1 MKVIKKSIWALIFG
15 IILSSCVS
23 EKEKSINLIY
33 VNWAEGIAMTNVAK
47 VVLEENDY
55 QVNLLNADVA
65 PIFASLSRGN
75 ADVFMDVWLPVTHHG
90 YMQQYESSLEI
101 LGDNFDSARIG
112 LVVPSYVGVNSI
124 EDLNQHK
131 DKFDGEIV
139 GIDAGAG
146 IMKATEKAIE
156 DYNLDFK
163 LMTSSEAA
171 MTAVLQKSIDN
182 EKWVVVTGWT
192 PHWMFSRFDLK
203 MLEDSQ
209 KIFGDAETIKTV
221 ARKGFTEDQ
230 PYLAEFFKNIS
241 FTSKQISSLMGIIEE
256 VGNEKEGAKRWVQ
269 ENQELVSSWL
279 PEK

>member
-1 MKVIKKSIWALIFG
+1 
-15 IILSSCVS
+15 
-23 EKEKSINLIY
+23 
-33 VNWAEGIAMTNVAK
+33 MTNVAK

-55 QVNLLNADVA
+55 QINLLNADVA

-75 ADVFMDVWLPVTHHG
+75 ADVFMDVWLPVTHHD

-101 LGDNFDSARIG
+101 LGDNFDNARIG
-112 LVVPSYVGVNSI
+112 LVVPSYVDVNSI

-131 DKFDGEIV
+131 DKFGGEIV

-146 IMKATEKAIE
+146 IMKAAEKAIE

-209 KIFGDAETIKTV
+209 KIFGDAETIKTI

-241 FTSKQISSLMGIIEE
+241 FTSEQISSLMGIIED

-269 ENQELVSSWL
+269 ENQELVNSWL